1 MTAALA
7 DRDMARVIR
16 IFRQRTGASQEAVG
30 SLVRLPQS
38 RISEIERGVNRVE
51 KLESF
56 ERFVEGLAIPPHL
69 LGLAAEPSPSPPP
82 ARTPKPSA
90 LATAPLPA
98 RPSASTR
105 RPVRVDA
112 GLLADL
118 DQLTDGFRRIDRRMG
133 APAVFRDLAAHLA
146 RVQDLRGLPM
156 TPTTRTRL
164 AEVGSDVAALLGW
177 QALDMDQPKAAWQ
190 HLRLAAQAAR
200 EADQPTLHAF
210 ATAQMGYLPLFSGN
224 ARAALP
230 LIAQA
235 RTIAAERTS
244 STFTAWLHAAEAEM
258 LANVGD
264 TTAALHALERADA
277 AMARAAAGEER
288 TPALAH
294 FDASHLLR
302 WKGQVLGHLARKHD
316 AEPMLRA
323 ALAEADPTF
332 VRARAG
338 LLLDLATC
346 LVQDGEVEEACTV
359 AREALEHARETQS
372 ARYEHQVLVFRAHLE
387 PWSDTPCVRHLDQEL
402 DDDLPEAGPIT
413 WERQDVQ

>member
-1 MTAALA
+1 MAAALA
-7 DRDMARVIR
+7 TRDMARVIR

-38 RISEIERGVNRVE
+38 RISEIERAVKRVE

-56 ERFVEGLAIPPHL
+56 ERFAEGLGIPPHL
-69 LGLAAEPSPSPPP
+69 LGLAPEPLPPP
-82 ARTPKPSA
+82 AARATTPSA
-90 LATAPLPA
+90 PTSAALPA
-98 RPSASTR
+98 RPQFDPR
-105 RPVRVDA
+105 RALRVDV

-118 DQLTDGFRRIDRRMG
+118 DHLTDGFRRIDRRMG
-133 APAVFRDLAAHLA
+133 APAVFRDLTAHLA
-146 RVQDLRGLPM
+146 RVQDLRVLPM
-156 TPTTRTRL
+156 TPATRTRL

-177 QALDMDQPKAAWQ
+177 QALDMDQPKSAWQ
-190 HLRLAAQAAR
+190 HFRLAAQAAR
-200 EADQPTLHAF
+200 EAGQPTLHAF
-210 ATAQMGYLPLFSGN
+210 VTAQMGYLPLFSGN

-230 LIAQA
+230 LIGQA
-235 RTIAAERTS
+235 RTIAAGRTS

-264 TTAALHALERADA
+264 ATAALHALERADA
-277 AMARAAAGEER
+277 AMSRAAVGEER

-294 FDASHLLR
+294 FNASHLLR

-316 AEPMLRA
+316 AEPTLRA
-323 ALAEADPTF
+323 ALAEVDPTF

-346 LVQDGEVEEACTV
+346 LVQDGEVEEACTI
-359 AREALEHARETQS
+359 AREALAHARETQS

-387 PWSDTPCVRHLDQEL
+387 PWSDTPCVRQLDQEL

-413 WERQDVQ
+413 WESQDVQ